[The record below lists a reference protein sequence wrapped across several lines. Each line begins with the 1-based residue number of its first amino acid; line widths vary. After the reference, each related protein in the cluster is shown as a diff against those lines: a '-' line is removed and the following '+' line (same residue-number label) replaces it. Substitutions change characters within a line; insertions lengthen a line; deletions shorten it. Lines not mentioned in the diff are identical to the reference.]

1 MTTIKRFTP
10 DYKMH
15 AVRFEAFAREAE
27 HGEFVKF
34 SDYEALVSELASSR
48 QINAQTLQIKLTM
61 AETIKELT
69 DRVNALAVENQ
80 ALIEGLR
87 CIYTTALIAQDS
99 GSEILYSWDFSN
111 QPAEEIEMW
120 ISGAKETDAAL
131 AAIQAQG
138 VEKAAEYTAHE
149 SSRAEFINSD
159 ISSAFAGL
167 ADDLIKLAN
176 ELREAK

>member
-1 MTTIKRFTP
+1 MVQRYNP
-10 DYKMH
+10 DYVMH
-15 AVRFEAFAREAE
+15 AARFAPLAREAE

-34 SDYEALVSELASSR
+34 SDYESLVSELASSR
-48 QINAQTLQIKLTM
+48 QINAQTLQVKLTM
-61 AETIKELT
+61 AEAIKELT
-69 DRVNALAVENQ
+69 ARVNALAVENQ

-131 AAIQAQG
+131 AAIRDAVLDRVIAKLGAMGSPDFTLMAVQAL
-138 VEKAAEYTAHE
+138 K
-149 SSRAEFINSD
+149 
-159 ISSAFAGL
+159 
-167 ADDLIKLAN
+167 N
-176 ELREAK
+176 ELRESK